1 MAVGAEFVACL
12 DGQPTGY
19 IPFID
24 FSLPCKGR
32 RGLVKFKTSYCA
44 DRGRFSLPRRPLA
57 QGGIVAAATAWRSS
71 SKQFWVF

>member
-24 FSLPCKGR
+24 F
-32 RGLVKFKTSYCA
+32 FIA
-44 DRGRFSLPRRPLA
+44 M
-57 QGGIVAAATAWRSS
+57 QGPQRACQV
-71 SKQFWVF
+71 